1 MLIGYSRQR
10 VEELDLYKF
19 YVKSKFLKNGYSY
32 LAHAMQFFT
41 PFFSHHSFTPS
52 VTQKVLLGLHL

>member
-19 YVKSKFLKNGYSY
+19 YVKLKFLKNGYSY
-32 LAHAMQFFT
+32 LAQLMQCDFLLL
-41 PFFSHHSFTPS
+41 FSHTI
-52 VTQKVLLGLHL
+52 LLLQV